1 MRAPATIVASIRVL
15 TPLKGKANPRS
26 KLKINSSKIAMAIP
40 VIHRALGI
48 KHFPTAAVT
57 SCASYDCNQFAA
69 GLKGKHE
76 G

>member
-1 MRAPATIVASIRVL
+1 MRALANIVTSIIVL

-26 KLKINSSKIAMAIP
+26 KLKINNSKIAMAIP

-48 KHFPTAAVT
+48 NPFPATAVT
-57 SCASYDCNQFAA
+57 TCASYDCNQFAA
-69 GLKGKHE
+69 GLKGMQA